1 MQLAKRHAEPVLKDL
16 EISSYLDPILLS
28 EDVKIEKPDA
38 RIFRLAF
45 SAQPVSVELQ
55 ESVHVGDE
63 LDKYDLTFRQ

>member
-1 MQLAKRHAEPVLKDL
+1 MQLAKRQAEPVLKDL

-38 RIFRLAF
+38 RIFRLVF
-45 SAQPVSVELQ
+45 SAQPVSVEPQ